1 MPWDVF
7 FHSDFEGEFVELPEA
22 IQNELLAR
30 LKLLEEVGP
39 TFWAGQMS
47 IR

>member
-1 MPWDVF
+1 MLWDVF
-7 FHSDFEGEFVELPEA
+7 FHRDFEGEFVELPEA

-30 LKLLEEVGP
+30 LKLLEAIGP
-39 TFWAGQMS
+39 TLGRQMS